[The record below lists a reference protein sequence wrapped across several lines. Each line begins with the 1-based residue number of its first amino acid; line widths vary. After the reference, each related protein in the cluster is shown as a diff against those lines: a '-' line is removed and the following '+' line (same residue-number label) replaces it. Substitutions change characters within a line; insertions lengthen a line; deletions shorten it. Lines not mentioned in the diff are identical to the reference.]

1 MSDVRRLRSLL
12 EVSKAMAAEID
23 LDALLEVIL
32 SHATEVMAAERS
44 SLFIYEEATHTL
56 TNQISGSLQRGS
68 VRVSLGVGIAGH
80 VAKAQRLLNVPDAY
94 ADPRF
99 NPAFDKE
106 TGFRTRSI
114 LCAPMVARNGRLMGV
129 LQVLNK
135 AGGGAFSAEDEE
147 LLLAFASHAAIAV
160 DRAQLVEAFVEKE
173 RIEESLRLAHDIQLG
188 MLPRS
193 FPERPGVRSFARLL
207 PARSVGGDLYDVVDL
222 GDRIFFVVGDV
233 SGKGVPAALFMAVT
247 KTLFRASAETERSP
261 AAVLARVNR
270 ELSRDNERSMFVTAF
285 VGCLDV
291 EGRELQFSNAGHNPP
306 YRVAAGGA
314 ISEVLGA
321 HGMAM
326 GILEEFPYTTETLKL
341 AAGDG
346 VFLFT
351 DGVVEALNHR
361 QQQFGAERLTS
372 FLHANARGAPEQVV
386 NGILAE
392 LTAFVGTTPQFDD
405 IAVLSLQLSDSKRT

>member
-32 SHATEVMAAERS
+32 RRANEVMEAERS
-44 SLFIYEEATHTL
+44 SLFIYEEATQML
-56 TNQISGSLQRGS
+56 SNQFSGALQPGS
-68 VRVSLGVGIAGH
+68 VRVALGVGIAGH
-80 VAKAQRLLNVPDAY
+80 VAKTRELLNVPDAY

-99 NPAFDKE
+99 NPSFDKA

-129 LQVLNK
+129 LQALNK
-135 AGGGAFSAEDEE
+135 AGHGVFTAEDEE
-147 LLLAFASHAAIAV
+147 LLLAFASHAAIAI
-160 DRAQLVEAFVEKE
+160 DRAQLVEAFVDKQ
-173 RIEESLRLAHDIQLG
+173 RIEESLRLAHDIQMG

-193 FPERPGVRSFARLL
+193 FPERPGLRTFAELL

-222 GDRIFFVVGDV
+222 GDRVFFLVGDV

-247 KTLFRASAETERSP
+247 KTLLRASAETEGTP

-285 VGCLDV
+285 VGCLEV
-291 EGRELQFSNAGHNPP
+291 ASGELQFANAGHNPP
-306 YRVAAGGA
+306 YRISRGGA
-314 ISEVLGA
+314 ITEVQDA

-326 GILEEFPYTTETLKL
+326 GILEEFPYTTGSLKL
-341 AAGDG
+341 DAGDG
-346 VFLFT
+346 LFLFT
-351 DGVVEALNHR
+351 DGVVEALNR
-361 QQQFGAERLTS
+361 AGEQFGSKRLMDCLSASAEAPPAAVVREVLTAVS
-372 FLHANARGAPEQVV
+372 
-386 NGILAE
+386 
-392 LTAFVGTTPQFDD
+392 AFVGEAPQFDD
-405 IAVLSLQLSDSKRT
+405 ITVLSLRFGDPA

>member
-32 SHATEVMAAERS
+32 SCANGVMEAERS
-44 SLFIYEEATHTL
+44 SLFIYDETTQTL

-68 VRVSLGVGIAGH
+68 VRVALGVGIAGH
-80 VAKAQRLLNVPDAY
+80 VAKTQEVLNVPDAY

-99 NPAFDKE
+99 NSSFDKD

-129 LQVLNK
+129 LQALNK
-135 AGGGAFSAEDEE
+135 AGGGAFTAEDEE
-147 LLLAFASHAAIAV
+147 LLLAFASHAAIAI
-160 DRAQLVEAFVEKE
+160 DRAQLVEAFVDKE
-173 RIEESLRLAHDIQLG
+173 RIEESLRLAHDIQMG

-193 FPERPGVRSFARLL
+193 FPERPGLRSFAKLL

-222 GDRIFFVVGDV
+222 GERVFFLVGDV

-247 KTLFRASAETERSP
+247 KTLLRASAETQPTP

-285 VGCLDV
+285 VGCLEV
-291 EGRELQFSNAGHNPP
+291 ASGEVQFSNAGHNPP
-306 YRVAAGGA
+306 YRVSRDGA
-314 ISEVLGA
+314 IAEVEGA

-326 GILEEFPYTTETLKL
+326 GILQEFPYTTGSLRL

-346 VFLFT
+346 LFLFT
-351 DGVVEALNHR
+351 DGVIEALNPPGE
-361 QQQFGAERLTS
+361 QFGSERLTAC
-372 FLHANARGAPEQVV
+372 LEATAEAPPGRIVGEVLDRV
-386 NGILAE
+386 S
-392 LTAFVGTTPQFDD
+392 AFVGEAPQFDD
-405 IAVLSLQLSDSKRT
+405 ITVLSLRFGA